1 MQLKP
6 FLLDAWL
13 DQYEHDIEFN
23 LAASTGPTWTVND
36 ILALADDET
45 RHRFLNH
52 NLVYSRPA
60 GADSLR
66 EAIAEMQ
73 RVPVEAVQIVTGASE
88 ALVALMW
95 LAAEPGANVIIP
107 LPGFTTFS
115 ALPESLGLET
125 RFYRVRRENGFRID
139 PDEIKRLA
147 DSKTKLILVNSPHN
161 PTGATI
167 GDGEMEALHDFT
179 AERGIQLVSDEVYH
193 PIYHGRPTKS
203 AARLPH
209 ATVIADLSKAFSIA
223 GVRTGWMIEH
233 DAQRRQQYWTARA
246 YFSICNTTT
255 GEILSE
261 IAIRKRDVVLGKTQE
276 AATRNLKL
284 LERFMADHRDVLGWI
299 PPQGGMTAF
308 PWLVSG
314 ENAPPVLPGRH
325 RAWNPAGSRRLLR
338 CALAFPPGLCRRRRQ
353 FLQGARP
360 LRSIRKELVGEDGHS
375 MTGNLLRRDQQY
387 LIVVIPTAERSG
399 GGGICF
405 RAYAGKRSASKL
417 IQKSCD
423 QAPRCNPFHQSRTR
437 DFAVFPR
444 TTSGLRCRR
453 TARRRSGLRRVSG
466 CPLLVWQADAMTI

>member
-1 MQLKP
+1 VQLKP

-13 DQYEHDIEFN
+13 DQYEHHIEFN
-23 LAASTGPTWTVND
+23 LAASTGPTWTVSD
-36 ILALADDET
+36 ILALSDHAT

-73 RVPVEAVQIVTGASE
+73 GVPVEAVQIVTGASE

-95 LAAEPGANVIIP
+95 LAAEPGSNVILP

-115 ALPESLGLET
+115 ALPQSLGLET

-139 PDEIKRLA
+139 PEEVERLA
-147 DSKTKLILVNSPHN
+147 DAKTRLILVNSPHN

-167 GDGEMEALHDFT
+167 GDEEMEALHSFT

-193 PIYHGRPTKS
+193 PIYHGRHTKS

-233 DAQRRQQYWTARA
+233 DARRRQQYWTARA
-246 YFSICNTTT
+246 YFSISNTTT

-261 IAIRKRDVVLGKTQE
+261 IAIREREAVLGRAQE
-276 AATRNLKL
+276 AATKNLKV
-284 LERFMADHRDVLGWI
+284 LERFMADHRDLLGWI
-299 PPQGGMTAF
+299 PPRGGMTAF

-314 ENAPPVLPGRH
+314 ED
-325 RAWNPAGSRRLLR
+325 
-338 CALAFPPGLCRRRRQ
+338 
-353 FLQGARP
+353 ARP
-360 LRSIRKELVGEDGHS
+360 FCQAAAEHGI
-375 MTGNLLRRDQQY
+375 LLAPGDCFDAPSHFRLGFAAAGDNFSRALDR
-387 LIVVIPTAERSG
+387 LGTFVRNWPAKMVTA
-399 GGGICF
+399 
-405 RAYAGKRSASKL
+405 
-417 IQKSCD
+417 
-423 QAPRCNPFHQSRTR
+423 
-437 DFAVFPR
+437 
-444 TTSGLRCRR
+444 
-453 TARRRSGLRRVSG
+453 
-466 CPLLVWQADAMTI
+466 

>member
-1 MQLKP
+1 MQFKP

-23 LAASTGPTWTVND
+23 LAASTGPTWAVND
-36 ILALADDET
+36 ILVLADDEA

-52 NLVYSRPA
+52 KLVYSRPA

-73 RVPVEAVQIVTGASE
+73 HVPIDAVQIVTGASE

-125 RFYRVRRENGFRID
+125 RFYRVRRENGFHID
-139 PDEIKRLA
+139 PDEIKQLA

-167 GDGEMEALHDFT
+167 GAGEMEALHAFT

-193 PIYHGRPTKS
+193 PIYHGRQTKS

-209 ATVIADLSKAFSIA
+209 ATVISDLSKAFSIP

-233 DAQRRQQYWTARA
+233 DARRRRRYWTARA
-246 YFSICNTTT
+246 YFSISNTTT

-261 IAIRKRDVVLGKTQE
+261 IAIRKSDVVLGKTQ
-276 AATRNLKL
+276 AAAARNLKL
-284 LERFMADHRDVLGWI
+284 LARFMADHRDVLGWI

-314 ENAPPVLPGRH
+314 ENARPFCQDAAEHGILLAPGDCFDTPSHFRLGF
-325 RAWNPAGSRRLLR
+325 AAAGDNFSK
-338 CALAFPPGLCRRRRQ
+338 ALDRFGAFVKSWS
-353 FLQGARP
+353 A
-360 LRSIRKELVGEDGHS
+360 KLV
-375 MTGNLLRRDQQY
+375 
-387 LIVVIPTAERSG
+387 TA
-399 GGGICF
+399 
-405 RAYAGKRSASKL
+405 
-417 IQKSCD
+417 
-423 QAPRCNPFHQSRTR
+423 
-437 DFAVFPR
+437 
-444 TTSGLRCRR
+444 
-453 TARRRSGLRRVSG
+453 
-466 CPLLVWQADAMTI
+466 

>member
-23 LAASTGPTWTVND
+23 LAASTGPSWTVNE
-36 ILALADDET
+36 ILALADDQT

-52 NLVYSRPA
+52 KLVYGRPA

-73 RVPVEAVQIVTGASE
+73 GVPIEAVQIVTGASE

-139 PDEIKRLA
+139 SDEIKRLA

-161 PTGATI
+161 PTGAII
-167 GDGEMEALHDFT
+167 GDGEMEALHEFT

-193 PIYHGRPTKS
+193 PIYHGRQIQS

-233 DAQRRQQYWTARA
+233 NRARRQQYWTARA

-261 IAIRKRDVVLGKTQE
+261 IAIRNRDVVLGKTRE
-276 AATRNLKL
+276 AATRNLRL
-284 LERFMADHRDVLGWI
+284 LERFMVDHRDVLGWI
-299 PPQGGMTAF
+299 PPKGGMTAF

-314 ENAPPVLPGRH
+314 E
-325 RAWNPAGSRRLLR
+325 SD
-338 CALAFPPGLCRRRRQ
+338 
-353 FLQGARP
+353 RP
-360 LRSIRKELVGEDGHS
+360 FC
-375 MTGNLLRRDQQY
+375 QAA
-387 LIVVIPTAERSG
+387 AER
-399 GGGICF
+399 GILLAPGDCF
-405 RAYAGKRSASKL
+405 DVPSHFRLGFAAAGDNFSKALDRFGAFVKSWSAKL
-417 IQKSCD
+417 
-423 QAPRCNPFHQSRTR
+423 
-437 DFAVFPR
+437 V
-444 TTSGLRCRR
+444 TT
-453 TARRRSGLRRVSG
+453 
-466 CPLLVWQADAMTI
+466 

>member
-23 LAASTGPTWTVND
+23 LGASTGPTWTVND

-45 RHRFLNH
+45 RHHFLNH

-60 GADSLR
+60 GANSLR
-66 EAIAEMQ
+66 DAIAEMQ
-73 RVPVEAVQIVTGASE
+73 RVPVEAIQVMTGASE

-107 LPGFTTFS
+107 LPGYATFS
-115 ALPESLGLET
+115 AIPESLGLET
-125 RFYRVRRENGFRID
+125 RFYYVRRENGFRID

-147 DSKTKLILVNSPHN
+147 DSKTKLILVNSPHH

-179 AERGIQLVSDEVYH
+179 AERGIQLVSEEVYH
-193 PIYHGRPTKS
+193 PIYHGRQTKS

-209 ATVIADLSKAFSIA
+209 ATVVSDLSKAFSLP

-233 DAQRRQQYWTARA
+233 DARRRQQYWTARA
-246 YFSICNTTT
+246 YLTVSNSTT

-261 IAIRKRDVVLGKTQE
+261 IAIRKRDVVLGKAQE
-276 AATRNLKL
+276 TATGNLKL

-314 ENAPPVLPGRH
+314 ENARPFCQAATERGILLAPGDCFDAPSHLRLGF
-325 RAWNPAGSRRLLR
+325 AAAGDDFPE
-338 CALAFPPGLCRRRRQ
+338 ALDRF
-353 FLQGARP
+353 
-360 LRSIRKELVGEDGHS
+360 GEFVKS
-375 MTGNLLRRDQQY
+375 WSAKM
-387 LIVVIPTAERSG
+387 VTA
-399 GGGICF
+399 
-405 RAYAGKRSASKL
+405 
-417 IQKSCD
+417 
-423 QAPRCNPFHQSRTR
+423 
-437 DFAVFPR
+437 
-444 TTSGLRCRR
+444 
-453 TARRRSGLRRVSG
+453 
-466 CPLLVWQADAMTI
+466 

>member
-52 NLVYSRPA
+52 NLVYGRPA

-73 RVPVEAVQIVTGASE
+73 RVPVETVQIVTGASE
-88 ALVALMW
+88 ALVVLMW
-95 LAAEPGANVIIP
+95 LAAEPGANVIVP

-115 ALPESLGLET
+115 ALPESLGLEL
-125 RFYRVRRENGFRID
+125 RFYHVRRENGFRID
-139 PDEIKRLA
+139 LDEIKQLA
-147 DSKTKLILVNSPHN
+147 DSKTKLILINNPHN
-161 PTGATI
+161 PTGATVS
-167 GDGEMEALHDFT
+167 DGEMEALHDFT

-193 PIYHGRPTKS
+193 PIYHGRRTES

-233 DAQRRQQYWTARA
+233 DAQRRRQYWNARA

-284 LERFMADHRDVLGWI
+284 LGRFMADHRDVLGWI

-314 ENAPPVLPGRH
+314 ENDRPFCQAATQRGILLAPGDCFDAPSHFRLGF
-325 RAWNPAGSRRLLR
+325 AAAGDNFSK
-338 CALAFPPGLCRRRRQ
+338 ALDSLGAFVK
-353 FLQGARP
+353 
-360 LRSIRKELVGEDGHS
+360 SWSSKMV
-375 MTGNLLRRDQQY
+375 
-387 LIVVIPTAERSG
+387 TA
-399 GGGICF
+399 
-405 RAYAGKRSASKL
+405 
-417 IQKSCD
+417 
-423 QAPRCNPFHQSRTR
+423 
-437 DFAVFPR
+437 
-444 TTSGLRCRR
+444 
-453 TARRRSGLRRVSG
+453 
-466 CPLLVWQADAMTI
+466 

>member
-13 DQYEHDIEFN
+13 DQYEHSIEFN
-23 LAASTGPTWTVND
+23 LGASTGPTWTVND
-36 ILALADDET
+36 ILALADAET
-45 RHRFLNH
+45 RQRFLNH

-60 GADSLR
+60 GSDSLR

-73 RVPVEAVQIVTGASE
+73 GVPAEAVQVVTGASE
-88 ALVALMW
+88 ALLVLMW

-125 RFYRVRRENGFRID
+125 RFYQVRRENGFRID

-161 PTGATI
+161 PTGAVI
-167 GDGEMEALHDFT
+167 GDSEMEVLHDFA

-193 PIYHGRPTKS
+193 PIYHGRQTKS

-233 DAQRRQQYWTARA
+233 DPQRRKQYWTARA
-246 YFSICNTTT
+246 YFSICNSTT

-261 IAIRKRDVVLGKTQE
+261 IAIRKRDVVLGTTLEIASQ
-276 AATRNLKL
+276 NLKL
-284 LERFMADHRDVLGWI
+284 LETFMEEHRDVLGWI
-299 PPQGGMTAF
+299 PPRGGMTAF

-314 ENAPPVLPGRH
+314 ENA
-325 RAWNPAGSRRLLR
+325 RRF
-338 CALAFPPGLCRRRRQ
+338 CQAA
-353 FLQGARP
+353 
-360 LRSIRKELVGEDGHS
+360 
-375 MTGNLLRRDQQY
+375 
-387 LIVVIPTAERSG
+387 AER
-399 GGGICF
+399 GILLAPGDCF
-405 RAYAGKRSASKL
+405 DAPSHFRLGFAAAGDNFGSALERFEAFVRSWSAKM
-417 IQKSCD
+417 
-423 QAPRCNPFHQSRTR
+423 
-437 DFAVFPR
+437 V
-444 TTSGLRCRR
+444 
-453 TARRRSGLRRVSG
+453 TA
-466 CPLLVWQADAMTI
+466 

>member
-23 LAASTGPTWTVND
+23 LAASTGPAWTVNE

-52 NLVYSRPA
+52 NLVYGRPA
-60 GADSLR
+60 GADTLR
-66 EAIAEMQ
+66 AAIAEMQ
-73 RVPVEAVQIVTGASE
+73 GVPVESVQIVTGASE
-88 ALVALMW
+88 ALLALMW

-107 LPGFTTFS
+107 QPGFTTFS

-125 RFYRVRRENGFRID
+125 RFYRVRRENAFRID
-139 PDEIKRLA
+139 PDEIERLA
-147 DSKTKLILVNSPHN
+147 NAKTKLILVNSPHN

-167 GDGEMEALHDFT
+167 GDEEMEALHDFT

-193 PIYHGRPTKS
+193 PINHGRRTKS

-233 DAQRRQQYWTARA
+233 NAQRRQQYWTARA
-246 YFSICNTTT
+246 YFSICNSTT

-276 AATRNLKL
+276 AASRNLKL
-284 LERFMADHRDVLGWI
+284 LERFMAGHRDVLGWI

-314 ENAPPVLPGRH
+314 ENARPFCQAATERGILLAPGDCFDMPSH
-325 RAWNPAGSRRLLR
+325 FRLGFAATGDNFSK
-338 CALAFPPGLCRRRRQ
+338 ALDHLAAFVNDW
-353 FLQGARP
+353 
-360 LRSIRKELVGEDGHS
+360 STKMI
-375 MTGNLLRRDQQY
+375 
-387 LIVVIPTAERSG
+387 TA
-399 GGGICF
+399 
-405 RAYAGKRSASKL
+405 
-417 IQKSCD
+417 
-423 QAPRCNPFHQSRTR
+423 
-437 DFAVFPR
+437 
-444 TTSGLRCRR
+444 
-453 TARRRSGLRRVSG
+453 
-466 CPLLVWQADAMTI
+466 